1 MTKHTDQKF
10 ISYALNLAKKNL
22 GTTAP
27 NPVVGCVIT
36 KNNEIISIGVTARD
50 GRPHAEKIAIE
61 KVLSHKNGSQLLEN
75 STLYVTL
82 EPCSHF
88 GKTAPCADL
97 IIQNRISRVV
107 IAAEDPDSRVNG
119 DGIKKLRDAE
129 IEVVVGIMEKEAQ
142 ELNKG
147 FFKAKKTG
155 LPYVTIKLAT
165 SLDGKIATKNFDS
178 KWITGEK
185 ARHFSHH
192 LRATNDAIMV
202 GSNTVKKDNP
212 MLDCRISGLEEYSP
226 KRVIVAGNIN
236 FDEELKIFQTAQ
248 NLPTIIL
255 TYEQNYDFT
264 KLKNLGVEIIFCQK
278 KKDEEKAVEK
288 DKINLK
294 DGLQKLCANGVNS
307 ILVEGGQNLATQLL
321 KENLV
326 DELIWIRNRKI
337 IGDDGISGIGKMEF
351 SNINEVL
358 QNFTRINILEL
369 EGDLIEILEII
380 PSHR

>member
-36 KNNEIISIGVTARD
+36 KNNEIISTGVTARD
-50 GRPHAEKIAIE
+50 GRPHAEKIAID

-75 STLYVTL
+75 SSLYVTL

-107 IAAEDPDSRVNG
+107 IASKDPDSRVNG
-119 DGIKKLRDAE
+119 DGIKKLRDAG
-129 IEVVVGIMEKEAQ
+129 IEVVVGIMEKESQ

-155 LPYVTIKLAT
+155 LPYVTLKLAT

-178 KWITGEK
+178 KWITSEK

-192 LRATNDAIMV
+192 LRATNDAIML
-202 GSNTVKKDNP
+202 GSNTVRKDNP
-212 MLDCRISGLEEYSP
+212 MLDCRILGLEEYSP

-236 FDEELKIFQTAQ
+236 FDEELKIFQTAK
-248 NLPTIIL
+248 NIPTIIL
-255 TYEQNYDFT
+255 TYEQDYDFT
-264 KLKNLGVEIIFCQK
+264 NLKNLGVEVIFCQK
-278 KKDEEKAVEK
+278 
-288 DKINLK
+288 INDQIDLK
-294 DGLQKLCANGVNS
+294 NALQKLYESGINS
-307 ILVEGGQNLATQLL
+307 LLVEGGQNLATQLL
-321 KENLV
+321 KENV
-326 DELIWIRNRKI
+326 IDELIWIRNRKI

-351 SNINEVL
+351 SNISETL
-358 QNFTRINILEL
+358 RNFIKKDIFEL
-369 EGDLIEILEII
+369 EEDLIEILVS
-380 PSHR
+380 PTGYNKT

>member
-22 GTTAP
+22 GTTSP
-27 NPVVGCVIT
+27 NPVVGCIIT
-36 KNNEIISIGVTARD
+36 KNNEIISTGVTARD
-50 GRPHAEKIAIE
+50 GRPHAEKIAID
-61 KVLSHKNGSQLLEN
+61 KVLSHKNGSQLLQN
-75 STLYVTL
+75 SSLYVTL

-107 IAAEDPDSRVNG
+107 IASKDPDSRVNG
-119 DGIKKLRDAE
+119 DGIKKLRDAG
-129 IEVVVGIMEKEAQ
+129 IEVVVGIMEKESQ

-155 LPYVTIKLAT
+155 LPYVTLKLAT

-178 KWITGEK
+178 KWITSEK

-202 GSNTVKKDNP
+202 GSNTARKDNP

-236 FDEELKIFQTAQ
+236 FDKELKIFQTAK
-248 NLPTIIL
+248 NIPTIIL
-255 TYEQNYDFT
+255 TYEQDYDFT
-264 KLKNLGVEIIFCQK
+264 NLKNLGVEVIFCQK
-278 KKDEEKAVEK
+278 
-288 DKINLK
+288 INDQIDLK
-294 DGLQKLCANGVNS
+294 NALQKLYESGINS
-307 ILVEGGQNLATQLL
+307 VLVEGGQNLATQLL
-321 KENLV
+321 KENV
-326 DELIWIRNRKI
+326 IDELIWIRNRKI

-351 SNINEVL
+351 SNISETL
-358 QNFTRINILEL
+358 RNFIKKDIFEL
-369 EGDLIEILEII
+369 EEDLIEILVS
-380 PSHR
+380 PTGYTKT

>member
-36 KNNEIISIGVTARD
+36 KNNEIISTGVTARD
-50 GRPHAEKIAIE
+50 GRPHAEKIAID

-75 STLYVTL
+75 SSLYVTL

-107 IAAEDPDSRVNG
+107 IASEDPDSRVNG
-119 DGIKKLRDAE
+119 DGIKKLCDAG
-129 IEVVVGIMEKEAQ
+129 IEVVVGIMEKESQ

-155 LPYVTIKLAT
+155 LPYVTLKLAT

-178 KWITGEK
+178 KWITSEK

-202 GSNTVKKDNP
+202 GSNTVRKDNP

-236 FDEELKIFQTAQ
+236 FDEELKIFQTAK
-248 NLPTIIL
+248 NIPTIIL
-255 TYEQNYDFT
+255 TYEQDYDFT
-264 KLKNLGVEIIFCQK
+264 NLKNLGVEVIFCQK
-278 KKDEEKAVEK
+278 
-288 DKINLK
+288 INDQIDIK
-294 DGLQKLCANGVNS
+294 NALQKLYESGINS
-307 ILVEGGQNLATQLL
+307 VLVEGGQNLTTQLL
-321 KENLV
+321 KENV
-326 DELIWIRNRKI
+326 IDELIWIRNRKI

-351 SNINEVL
+351 SNISETL
-358 QNFTRINILEL
+358 RNFIKKDIFEL
-369 EGDLIEILEII
+369 EEDLIEILVS
-380 PSHR
+380 PTGYTKT

>member
-1 MTKHTDQKF
+1 MTKHSDQKF

-36 KNNEIISIGVTARD
+36 KNNEIISTGVTARD
-50 GRPHAEKIAIE
+50 GRPHAEKIAID

-75 STLYVTL
+75 SSLYVTL

-107 IAAEDPDSRVNG
+107 IASEDPDSRVNG
-119 DGIKKLRDAE
+119 DGIKKLCDAG
-129 IEVVVGIMEKEAQ
+129 IEVVVGIMEKESQ

-155 LPYVTIKLAT
+155 LPYVTLKLAT

-178 KWITGEK
+178 KWITSEK

-202 GSNTVKKDNP
+202 GSNTVRKDNP

-236 FDEELKIFQTAQ
+236 FDEELKIFQTAK
-248 NLPTIIL
+248 NIPTIIL
-255 TYEQNYDFT
+255 TYEQDYDFT
-264 KLKNLGVEIIFCQK
+264 NLKNLGVEVIFCQK
-278 KKDEEKAVEK
+278 
-288 DKINLK
+288 INDQIDLK
-294 DGLQKLCANGVNS
+294 NALQKLYKSGINS
-307 ILVEGGQNLATQLL
+307 LLVEGGQNLATQLL
-321 KENLV
+321 KENV
-326 DELIWIRNRKI
+326 IDELIWIRNRKI

-351 SNINEVL
+351 SNISETL
-358 QNFTRINILEL
+358 RNFIKKDIFEL
-369 EGDLIEILEII
+369 EEDLIEILVS
-380 PSHR
+380 PTGYNKT

>member
-36 KNNEIISIGVTARD
+36 KNNEIISTGVTARD
-50 GRPHAEKIAIE
+50 GRPHAEKIAID
-61 KVLSHKNGSQLLEN
+61 KVLSHKNGSQLLQN
-75 STLYVTL
+75 SSLYVTL

-107 IAAEDPDSRVNG
+107 IASKDPDSRVNG
-119 DGIKKLRDAE
+119 DGIKKLCDAG
-129 IEVVVGIMEKEAQ
+129 IEVVVGIMEKESQ

-155 LPYVTIKLAT
+155 LPYVTLKLAT

-178 KWITGEK
+178 KWITSEK

-236 FDEELKIFQTAQ
+236 FDEELKIFQTAK
-248 NLPTIIL
+248 NIPTIIL
-255 TYEQNYDFT
+255 TYEQDYDFT
-264 KLKNLGVEIIFCQK
+264 NLKNLGVEVIFCQK
-278 KKDEEKAVEK
+278 
-288 DKINLK
+288 INDQIDLK
-294 DGLQKLCANGVNS
+294 NALQKLYKSGINS
-307 ILVEGGQNLATQLL
+307 LLVEGGQNLATQLL
-321 KENLV
+321 KENV
-326 DELIWIRNRKI
+326 IDELIWIRNRKI

-351 SNINEVL
+351 SNISETL
-358 QNFTRINILEL
+358 RNFIKKDIFEL
-369 EGDLIEILEII
+369 EEDLIEILVS
-380 PSHR
+380 PTGYNKT

>member
-36 KNNEIISIGVTARD
+36 KNNEIISTGVTARD
-50 GRPHAEKIAIE
+50 GRPHAEKIAID
-61 KVLSHKNGSQLLEN
+61 KVLSHKNGLQLLQN
-75 STLYVTL
+75 SSLYVTL

-107 IAAEDPDSRVNG
+107 IASKDPDSRVNG
-119 DGIKKLRDAE
+119 DGIKKLCDAG
-129 IEVVVGIMEKEAQ
+129 IEVVVGIMEKESQ

-155 LPYVTIKLAT
+155 LPYVTLKLAT

-178 KWITGEK
+178 KWITSEK

-226 KRVIVAGNIN
+226 KRVIVVGNIN
-236 FDEELKIFQTAQ
+236 FDEELKIFQTAK
-248 NLPTIIL
+248 NIPTIIL
-255 TYEQNYDFT
+255 TYEQDYDFT
-264 KLKNLGVEIIFCQK
+264 NLKNLGVEVIFCQK
-278 KKDEEKAVEK
+278 
-288 DKINLK
+288 INDQIDLK
-294 DGLQKLCANGVNS
+294 NALQKLYESGINS
-307 ILVEGGQNLATQLL
+307 LLVEGGQNLATQLL
-321 KENLV
+321 KENV
-326 DELIWIRNRKI
+326 IDELIWIRNRKI

-351 SNINEVL
+351 SNISETL
-358 QNFTRINILEL
+358 RNFIKKDIFEL
-369 EGDLIEILEII
+369 EEDLIEILVS
-380 PSHR
+380 PTGYNKT

>member
-36 KNNEIISIGVTARD
+36 KNNEIISTGVTARD
-50 GRPHAEKIAIE
+50 GRPHAEKIAID
-61 KVLSHKNGSQLLEN
+61 KVLSHKNGSQLLQN
-75 STLYVTL
+75 SSLYVTL

-107 IAAEDPDSRVNG
+107 IASEDPDSRVNG
-119 DGIKKLRDAE
+119 DGIKKLCDAG
-129 IEVVVGIMEKEAQ
+129 IEVVVGIMEKESQ

-155 LPYVTIKLAT
+155 LPYVTLKLAT

-178 KWITGEK
+178 KWITSEK

-236 FDEELKIFQTAQ
+236 FDEELKIFQTAK
-248 NLPTIIL
+248 NIPTIIL
-255 TYEQNYDFT
+255 TYEQDYDFT
-264 KLKNLGVEIIFCQK
+264 NLKNLGVEVIFCQK
-278 KKDEEKAVEK
+278 
-288 DKINLK
+288 INDQIDLK
-294 DGLQKLCANGVNS
+294 NALQKLYKSGINS
-307 ILVEGGQNLATQLL
+307 LLVEGGQNLATKLL
-321 KENLV
+321 KENV
-326 DELIWIRNRKI
+326 IDELIWIRNRKI

-351 SNINEVL
+351 SNISETL
-358 QNFTRINILEL
+358 RNFIKKDIFEL
-369 EGDLIEILEII
+369 EEDLIEILVS
-380 PSHR
+380 PTGYNKT

>member
-1 MTKHTDQKF
+1 MTKHSDQKF

-36 KNNEIISIGVTARD
+36 KNNEIISTGVTARD
-50 GRPHAEKIAIE
+50 GRPHAEKIAID

-75 STLYVTL
+75 SSLYVTL

-107 IAAEDPDSRVNG
+107 IASEDPDSRVNG
-119 DGIKKLRDAE
+119 DGIKKLCDAG
-129 IEVVVGIMEKEAQ
+129 IEVVVGIMEKESQ

-155 LPYVTIKLAT
+155 LPYVTLKLAT

-178 KWITGEK
+178 KWITSEK

-202 GSNTVKKDNP
+202 GSNTVRKDNP

-236 FDEELKIFQTAQ
+236 FDEELKIFQTAK
-248 NLPTIIL
+248 NIPTIIL
-255 TYEQNYDFT
+255 TYEQDYDFT
-264 KLKNLGVEIIFCQK
+264 NLKNLGVEVIFCQK
-278 KKDEEKAVEK
+278 
-288 DKINLK
+288 INDQIDIK
-294 DGLQKLCANGVNS
+294 NALQKLYESGINS
-307 ILVEGGQNLATQLL
+307 VLVEGGQNLTTQLL
-321 KENLV
+321 KENV
-326 DELIWIRNRKI
+326 IDELIWIRNRKI

-351 SNINEVL
+351 SNISETL
-358 QNFTRINILEL
+358 RNFIKKDIFEL
-369 EGDLIEILEII
+369 EEDLIEILVS
-380 PSHR
+380 PTGYTKT

>member
-36 KNNEIISIGVTARD
+36 KNNEIISTGVTARD
-50 GRPHAEKIAIE
+50 GRPHAEKIAID

-75 STLYVTL
+75 SSLYVTL

-107 IAAEDPDSRVNG
+107 IASEDPDSRVNG
-119 DGIKKLRDAE
+119 DGIKKLCDAG
-129 IEVVVGIMEKEAQ
+129 IEVVVGIMEKESQ

-155 LPYVTIKLAT
+155 LPYVTLKLAT

-178 KWITGEK
+178 KWITSEK

-202 GSNTVKKDNP
+202 GSNTVRKDNP

-236 FDEELKIFQTAQ
+236 FDEELKIFQTAK
-248 NLPTIIL
+248 NIPTIIL
-255 TYEQNYDFT
+255 TYEQDYDFT
-264 KLKNLGVEIIFCQK
+264 NLKNLGVEVIFCQK
-278 KKDEEKAVEK
+278 
-288 DKINLK
+288 INDQIDIK
-294 DGLQKLCANGVNS
+294 NALQKLYESGINS
-307 ILVEGGQNLATQLL
+307 VLVEGGQNLATQLL
-321 KENLV
+321 KENV
-326 DELIWIRNRKI
+326 IDELIWIRNRKI

-351 SNINEVL
+351 SNISETL
-358 QNFTRINILEL
+358 RNFIKKDIFEL
-369 EGDLIEILEII
+369 EEDLIEILVS
-380 PSHR
+380 PTGYTKT

>member
-1 MTKHTDQKF
+1 MTKHSDQKF

-36 KNNEIISIGVTARD
+36 KNNEIISTGVTARD
-50 GRPHAEKIAIE
+50 GRPHAEKIAID

-75 STLYVTL
+75 SSLYVTL

-88 GKTAPCADL
+88 GKTAPCANL

-107 IAAEDPDSRVNG
+107 IASEDPDSRVNG
-119 DGIKKLRDAE
+119 DGIKKLCDAG
-129 IEVVVGIMEKEAQ
+129 IEVVVGIMEKESQ

-155 LPYVTIKLAT
+155 LPYVTLKLAT

-178 KWITGEK
+178 KWITSEK

-202 GSNTVKKDNP
+202 GSNTVRKDNP

-236 FDEELKIFQTAQ
+236 FDEELKIFQTAK
-248 NLPTIIL
+248 NIPTIIL
-255 TYEQNYDFT
+255 TYEQDYDFT
-264 KLKNLGVEIIFCQK
+264 NLKNLGVEVIFCQK
-278 KKDEEKAVEK
+278 
-288 DKINLK
+288 INDQIDIK
-294 DGLQKLCANGVNS
+294 NALQKLYESGINS
-307 ILVEGGQNLATQLL
+307 VLVEGGQNLATQLL
-321 KENLV
+321 KENV
-326 DELIWIRNRKI
+326 IDELIWIRNRKI

-351 SNINEVL
+351 SNISETL
-358 QNFTRINILEL
+358 RNFIKKDIFEL
-369 EGDLIEILEII
+369 EEDLIEILVS
-380 PSHR
+380 PTGYTKT

>member
-22 GTTAP
+22 GTTSP

-36 KNNEIISIGVTARD
+36 KNNEIISTGVTARD
-50 GRPHAEKIAIE
+50 GRPHAEKIAID
-61 KVLSHKNGSQLLEN
+61 KVLSHKNGSQLLQN
-75 STLYVTL
+75 SSLYVTL

-107 IAAEDPDSRVNG
+107 IASKDPDSRVNG
-119 DGIKKLRDAE
+119 DGIKKLRDAG
-129 IEVVVGIMEKEAQ
+129 IEVVVGIMEKESQ

-155 LPYVTIKLAT
+155 LPYVTLKLAT

-178 KWITGEK
+178 KWITSEK

-202 GSNTVKKDNP
+202 GSNTARKDNP

-236 FDEELKIFQTAQ
+236 FDEELKIFQTAK
-248 NLPTIIL
+248 NIPTIIL
-255 TYEQNYDFT
+255 TYEQDYDFT
-264 KLKNLGVEIIFCQK
+264 NLKNLGVEVIFCQK
-278 KKDEEKAVEK
+278 
-288 DKINLK
+288 INDQIDLK
-294 DGLQKLCANGVNS
+294 NALQKLYESGINS
-307 ILVEGGQNLATQLL
+307 VLVEGGQNLATQLL
-321 KENLV
+321 KENV
-326 DELIWIRNRKI
+326 IDELIWIRNRKI

-351 SNINEVL
+351 SNISETL
-358 QNFTRINILEL
+358 RNFIKKDIFEL
-369 EGDLIEILEII
+369 EEDLIEILVS
-380 PSHR
+380 PTGYTKT